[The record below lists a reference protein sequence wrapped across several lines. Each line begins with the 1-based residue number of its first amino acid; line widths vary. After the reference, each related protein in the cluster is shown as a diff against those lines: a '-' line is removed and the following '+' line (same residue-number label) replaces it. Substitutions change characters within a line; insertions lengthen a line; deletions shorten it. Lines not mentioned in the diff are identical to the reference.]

1 LDTLLSDQVG
11 GSSRRSK
18 ARDSARRSVTGFCS
32 ESARVRITAR
42 SLRVED
48 EPSAGKR
55 SPSQFAYNGFVE
67 GEPSPVQIEVDH
79 GRKNPDETLLV

>member
-1 LDTLLSDQVG
+1 
-11 GSSRRSK
+11 
-18 ARDSARRSVTGFCS
+18 
-32 ESARVRITAR
+32 
-42 SLRVED
+42 LRVED